1 MKFTIGTISNF
12 SDLSESIK
20 LIKSSL
26 LYADEIEML
35 GITEYAVHKY
45 LPSLLDSSKG
55 FEPML
60 DKLIPFLESA
70 NIPNKED
77 LLYKLTDAR
86 NKLSMLSPNLNRN
99 RHKNKKEMLLQI
111 RLNQMRH
118 EIQPQLDIALRQ
130 LLDHPYSAEIDEL
143 IKSKHITIFD
153 YHLEK
158 VGNDDLAGGYIGGLL
173 STLYSENTFPL
184 FDNQSKDIISAFV
197 KTKLVD
203 LRNLSPEYLRH
214 AGVAS
219 SILITLPT
227 LESAS
232 IDELVSLKE
241 ENQIPLSRFRSAVY
255 GYSEKIGSLPWDDDF
270 QFECLKLYNTEVV
283 PAITEINEIL
293 TDTSILKNLGKK
305 VLSDEE
311 FRKAAGW
318 SVGGLTAA
326 ITSSSGFA
334 GVIPQIFGLASWAAL
349 SGAAAK
355 SLIKAAELYIK
366 ARDETAE
373 AKKAAKSNVMYY
385 YHLASNL

>member
-12 SDLSESIK
+12 SDLTESIK

-55 FEPML
+55 FEPMI

-70 NIPNKED
+70 NIPDKEGI
-77 LLYKLTDAR
+77 LSQLTDAR
-86 NKLSMLSPNLNRN
+86 EKLSLLAPHTSKKRHRN
-99 RHKNKKEMLLQI
+99 NAEIRIQI

-118 EIQPQLDIALRQ
+118 ELQPQLDAALKQ
-130 LLDHPYSAEIDEL
+130 LLNHPYSAEIEDL
-143 IKSKHITIFD
+143 IKNKYVTIFD
-153 YHLEK
+153 YHLERMDT
-158 VGNDDLAGGYIGGLL
+158 DDLAGGYIGGLL
-173 STLYSENTFPL
+173 SALYSNNTFPL
-184 FDNQSKDIISAFV
+184 FDNQSKDLISAFV
-197 KTKLVD
+197 KTQIVD
-203 LRNLSPEYLRH
+203 LRSLNPEYLRH

-232 IDELVSLKE
+232 FDELVGLKN
-241 ENQIPLSRFRSAVY
+241 ENQVSLSRFRTAIF

-283 PAITEINEIL
+283 PAITEINETL

-305 VLSDEE
+305 VLADEE

-318 SVGGLTAA
+318 TIGGLTAA
-326 ITSSSGFA
+326 ITSSTGFIGA
-334 GVIPQIFGLASWAAL
+334 IPQIFGFASLAAL
-349 SGAAAK
+349 STTAAR
-355 SLIKAAELYIK
+355 SLIKAANLYITAK
-366 ARDETAE
+366 EETTT
-373 AKKAAKSNVMYY
+373 AKKEAKSNVMYY

>member
-12 SDLSESIK
+12 SDLSESIN

-35 GITEYAVHKY
+35 GIIEYAVHKY
-45 LPSLLDSSKG
+45 LPSLLDTSKG

-60 DKLIPFLESA
+60 NKLISFLESA
-70 NIPNKED
+70 NIPNKD
-77 LLYKLTDAR
+77 DILFKLTDIR
-86 NKLSMLSPNLNRN
+86 EKLSTLSPYLRKRHRN
-99 RHKNKKEMLLQI
+99 NAEIRVQI

-118 EIQPQLDIALRQ
+118 EIQPQLDVALKQ
-130 LLDHPYSAEIDEL
+130 LLDHPYSAEIAEL
-143 IKSKHITIFD
+143 IKCNHVTVFD
-153 YHLEK
+153 YHLER
-158 VGNDDLAGGYIGGLL
+158 VDTDDLAGGYIGGLL
-173 STLYSENTFPL
+173 SALYSENTFPL
-184 FDNQSKDIISAFV
+184 FDNQSKDLISAFV

-203 LRNLSPEYLRH
+203 LRNLNPEYLRH

-232 IDELVSLKE
+232 FDELVSLKK
-241 ENQIPLSRFRSAVY
+241 ENQASLSRFRSAVY

-283 PAITEINEIL
+283 PAITEINETL
-293 TDTSILKNLGKK
+293 TDTSVLKNLGKK

-318 SVGGLTAA
+318 TIGGLTAA
-326 ITSSSGFA
+326 ITSSTGFVGA
-334 GVIPQIFGLASWAAL
+334 IPQIFGLASWAAL

-355 SLIKAAELYIK
+355 SLIKAADLYLK
-366 ARDETAE
+366 ARDETSV
-373 AKKAAKSNVMYY
+373 AKKAAKNNVMYY
-385 YHLASNL
+385 YHLASNI